1 MDFTLEQEKEMVVA
15 LQQGDRKAAAWL
27 YETFSDVLFR
37 KVILSRLPYIDQA
50 EDVLCETF
58 RIAFEKIMT
67 YTVIDRS
74 IFFWLRR
81 IAINLIVDTYRKQ
94 VRKKELAERILARD
108 AVDMVMGSRST
119 TADEVLD
126 QAEREEDTK
135 TMVHKALEKLNPR
148 YAKAL
153 RMRLLEEHSREV
165 CAEELGITV
174 GNFDVLFHRA
184 SKAFRDNYPP

>member
-1 MDFTLEQEKEMVVA
+1 MDFTLEQEKEMVIA
-15 LQQGDRKAAAWL
+15 LQQGDRNAAAWL

-94 VRKKELAERILARD
+94 VRKRELAERILARD
-108 AVDMVMGSRST
+108 AVDLVMGSRST
-119 TADEVLD
+119 TADDVLD

-153 RMRLLEEHSREV
+153 RMRLLEDQSREA
-165 CAEELGITV
+165 CAEEFGITV

>member
-1 MDFTLEQEKEMVVA
+1 MTFNLEEERKMVLA
-15 LQQGDRKAAAWL
+15 LQQGNRQAASWL
-27 YETFSDVLFR
+27 YETFSDTLFR
-37 KVILSRLPYIDQA
+37 KVILSRLPYLDQA

-58 RIAFEKIMT
+58 RIAFEKIAT
-67 YTVIDRS
+67 YTVLDRS

-81 IAINLIVDTYRKQ
+81 IAINLVVDTYRKQ

-108 AVDMVMGSRST
+108 AVDMVMASQST
-119 TADEVLD
+119 TADDVLS
-126 QAEREEDTK
+126 RTEEEQDTK
-135 TMVHKALEKLNPR
+135 TMVHKSLERLNPR

-153 RMRLLEEHSREV
+153 RMRLLEDKTREE
-165 CAEELGITV
+165 CAEEFGISV

>member
-1 MDFTLEQEKEMVVA
+1 MDFTLEQEKEMVIA

-58 RIAFEKIMT
+58 RIAFEKILT

-94 VRKKELAERILARD
+94 VRKRELAERILARD

-119 TADEVLD
+119 TADDVLD
-126 QAEREEDTK
+126 QTEREADTK

-153 RMRLLEEHSREV
+153 RMRLLEDQSREA
-165 CAEELGITV
+165 CAEEFGITV

>member
-1 MDFTLEQEKEMVVA
+1 MDFTLEQEKEMVIA

-67 YTVIDRS
+67 YKVIDRS

-94 VRKKELAERILARD
+94 VRKRELAERILARD
-108 AVDMVMGSRST
+108 AVDIVMGSRST
-119 TADEVLD
+119 TADDVLD
-126 QAEREEDTK
+126 QAEQEEDTK

-153 RMRLLEEHSREV
+153 RMRLLEDQSREA
-165 CAEELGITV
+165 CAEEFGITV

>member
-1 MDFTLEQEKEMVVA
+1 MHFTLEQEREMILA
-15 LQQGDRKAAAWL
+15 LQNGDRQAAVWL
-27 YETFSDVLFR
+27 YETFYDVLFR

-58 RIAFEKIMT
+58 RIALEKIST
-67 YTVIDRS
+67 YTPIDRS

-94 VRKKELAERILARD
+94 VRKRELAERILARD
-108 AVDMVMGSRST
+108 AVDMVMGSKST
-119 TADEVLD
+119 TADDVL
-126 QAEREEDTK
+126 AKVEEEEDTK
-135 TMVHKALEKLNPR
+135 DMVHKALGKLNPR

-153 RMRLLEEHSREV
+153 RMRLLEDQSRES
-165 CAEELGITV
+165 CAEEFGITV

>member
-1 MDFTLEQEKEMVVA
+1 MDFTLEQEKEMVIA

-94 VRKKELAERILARD
+94 VRKRELAERILARD
-108 AVDMVMGSRST
+108 AVDIVMGSRST
-119 TADEVLD
+119 TADDVLD
-126 QAEREEDTK
+126 QAEQEEDTK

-153 RMRLLEEHSREV
+153 RMRLLEDQSREA
-165 CAEELGITV
+165 CAEEFGITV

>member
-1 MDFTLEQEKEMVVA
+1 MVIA

-27 YETFSDVLFR
+27 YETFSDALFR
-37 KVILSRLPYIDQA
+37 KVILSRLPYIEQA

-94 VRKKELAERILARD
+94 VRKRELAERILARD

-119 TADEVLD
+119 TADDVLD

-135 TMVHKALEKLNPR
+135 TMVHKP
-148 YAKAL
+148 
-153 RMRLLEEHSREV
+153 
-165 CAEELGITV
+165 
-174 GNFDVLFHRA
+174 
-184 SKAFRDNYPP
+184 

>member
-1 MDFTLEQEKEMVVA
+1 MHFTLDQEREMVLA
-15 LQQGDRKAAAWL
+15 LQKGDRRAAAWL

-37 KVILSRLPYIDQA
+37 KVILSRLPYIEQA

-58 RIAFEKIMT
+58 RIALEKIST
-67 YTVIDRS
+67 YTHIDRS

-94 VRKKELAERILARD
+94 VRKRELAERILARD
-108 AVDMVMGSRST
+108 AVDMVMGSKST
-119 TADEVLD
+119 TADDVL
-126 QAEREEDTK
+126 AKVEEEEDTK
-135 TMVHKALEKLNPR
+135 DMVHKALEKLNPR

-153 RMRLLEEHSREV
+153 RMRLLEDQSREA
-165 CAEELGITV
+165 CAEEFGITV

>member
-1 MDFTLEQEKEMVVA
+1 MDFTLEQEKEMVIA

-27 YETFSDVLFR
+27 YETFSDILFR
-37 KVILSRLPYIDQA
+37 KVILSRLPYVEQA

-94 VRKKELAERILARD
+94 VRKRELAERILARD

-119 TADEVLD
+119 TADDVLD

-153 RMRLLEEHSREV
+153 RMRLLEDQSREA
-165 CAEELGITV
+165 CAEEFGITV

>member
-1 MDFTLEQEKEMVVA
+1 MVLA
-15 LQQGDRKAAAWL
+15 LQQGNRQAASWL

-37 KVILSRLPYIDQA
+37 KVILSRLPYLEQA

-58 RIAFEKIMT
+58 RIAFEKIAT

-81 IAINLIVDTYRKQ
+81 IAINLVVDTYRKQ

-108 AVDMVMGSRST
+108 AVDMVMASQST
-119 TADEVLD
+119 TADAVLSRT
-126 QAEREEDTK
+126 EEEEDTK
-135 TMVHKALEKLNPR
+135 TMVHKSLERLNPR

-153 RMRLLEEHSREV
+153 RMRLLEDKTREE
-165 CAEELGITV
+165 CAEEFGISV

>member
-1 MDFTLEQEKEMVVA
+1 MTFNLEEERKMVLA
-15 LQQGDRKAAAWL
+15 LQQGNRQAASWL

-37 KVILSRLPYIDQA
+37 KIILSRLPYLEQA

-58 RIAFEKIMT
+58 RIAFEKIVT

-81 IAINLIVDTYRKQ
+81 IAINLVVDTYRKQ

-108 AVDMVMGSRST
+108 AVDMVMASQST
-119 TADEVLD
+119 TADDLLSRSE
-126 QAEREEDTK
+126 EEEDTK
-135 TMVHKALEKLNPR
+135 TMVHKSLERLNPR

-153 RMRLLEEHSREV
+153 RMRLLEDKTREE
-165 CAEELGITV
+165 CAEEFGISV

>member
-1 MDFTLEQEKEMVVA
+1 MTFTVEEEREMILA
-15 LQQGDRKAAAWL
+15 LQKGDHQAASWL

-37 KVILSRLPYIDQA
+37 KVILSRLPYVDQA
-50 EDVLCETF
+50 EDVLCDTF
-58 RIAFEKIMT
+58 RIALEKIET
-67 YTVIDRS
+67 YQVIDRS

-81 IAINLIVDTYRKQ
+81 IAINLVVDTYRKQ
-94 VRKKELAERILARD
+94 VRKRELAERILARD

-119 TADEVLD
+119 QADDVLS
-126 QAEREEDTK
+126 QTEEENDTK
-135 TMVHKALEKLNPR
+135 VMVNLALEKLNPR

-153 RMRLLEEHSREV
+153 RMRLLEEQSREF
-165 CAEELGITV
+165 CAEAFGISV

>member
-1 MDFTLEQEKEMVVA
+1 MNFTLEQEKEMVLA

-37 KVILSRLPYIDQA
+37 KVILSRLPYIEQA

-58 RIAFEKIMT
+58 RIAFEKITT
-67 YTVIDRS
+67 YTVLDRS

-94 VRKKELAERILARD
+94 VRKRELAERILARD
-108 AVDMVMGSRST
+108 AVDMVMGSKST
-119 TADEVLD
+119 TADDVLSRT
-126 QAEREEDTK
+126 EEEEDTK
-135 TMVHKALEKLNPR
+135 TMVHKALERLNPR

-153 RMRLLEEHSREV
+153 RMRLLEDQSREA
-165 CAEELGITV
+165 CAEEFGISV

>member
-1 MDFTLEQEKEMVVA
+1 MDFTLEQEKEMVIA
-15 LQQGDRKAAAWL
+15 LQQGDRNAAAWL

-94 VRKKELAERILARD
+94 VRKRELAERILARD

-126 QAEREEDTK
+126 QAEQEEDTK
-135 TMVHKALEKLNPR
+135 TMVHKALQKLNPR

-153 RMRLLEEHSREV
+153 RMRLLEDQSREA
-165 CAEELGITV
+165 CAEEFGITV

>member
-1 MDFTLEQEKEMVVA
+1 MTFTLEQEREMILA
-15 LQQGDRKAAAWL
+15 LQQGSRQAASWL

-37 KVILSRLPYIDQA
+37 KVILSRLPYREQA

-58 RIAFEKIMT
+58 RIAFEKIAT

-94 VRKKELAERILARD
+94 VRKRELAERILARD
-108 AVDMVMGSRST
+108 AVDMVMGSNST
-119 TADEVLD
+119 TADDVLSRT
-126 QAEREEDTK
+126 EEEEDTK
-135 TMVHKALEKLNPR
+135 AMVHKALDRLNPR

-153 RMRLLEEHSREV
+153 RMRLLEDKSREE
-165 CAEELGITV
+165 CATEFGISV

>member
-1 MDFTLEQEKEMVVA
+1 MTFTVEQERDMILA
-15 LQQGDRKAAAWL
+15 LQKGDRQAASWL

-37 KVILSRLPYIDQA
+37 KVILSRLPYVDQA
-50 EDVLCETF
+50 EDVLCDTF
-58 RIAFEKIMT
+58 RIALEKIET
-67 YTVIDRS
+67 YQVIDRS

-81 IAINLIVDTYRKQ
+81 IAINLVVDTYRKQ
-94 VRKKELAERILARD
+94 VRKRELAERILARD

-119 TADEVLD
+119 QADDVLS
-126 QAEREEDTK
+126 QTEEENDTK
-135 TMVHKALEKLNPR
+135 AMVNLALEKLNPR

-153 RMRLLEEHSREV
+153 RMRLLEEQSREF
-165 CAEELGITV
+165 CAEAFGISV

>member
-1 MDFTLEQEKEMVVA
+1 MNFTLEQEKEMVIA

-94 VRKKELAERILARD
+94 VRKRELAERILARD

-119 TADEVLD
+119 TADDVLD

-148 YAKAL
+148 YARAL
-153 RMRLLEEHSREV
+153 RMRLLEDQTREA
-165 CAEELGITV
+165 CAEEFGITV

>member
-1 MDFTLEQEKEMVVA
+1 MSFTLEQEKEMVLA

-37 KVILSRLPYIDQA
+37 KVILSRLPYIEQA

-58 RIAFEKIMT
+58 RIAFEKITT
-67 YTVIDRS
+67 YTVLDRS

-94 VRKKELAERILARD
+94 VRKRELAERILARD
-108 AVDMVMGSRST
+108 AVDMVMGSKST
-119 TADEVLD
+119 TADDVLSRT
-126 QAEREEDTK
+126 EEEEDTK
-135 TMVHKALEKLNPR
+135 TMVHKALERLNPR

-153 RMRLLEEHSREV
+153 RMRLLEDQSREA
-165 CAEELGITV
+165 CAEEFGISV

>member
-1 MDFTLEQEKEMVVA
+1 MHFTLEKEREMVLA
-15 LQQGDRKAAAWL
+15 LQQGDRNAASWL

-58 RIAFEKIMT
+58 RIALEKIST
-67 YTVIDRS
+67 YQLIDRS

-94 VRKKELAERILARD
+94 VRKRELAERILARD
-108 AVDMVMGSRST
+108 AVDMVMGSKST
-119 TADEVLD
+119 TADDVLAKIED
-126 QAEREEDTK
+126 EEDTK
-135 TMVHKALEKLNPR
+135 DMVHKALDKLNPR

-153 RMRLLEEHSREV
+153 RMRLLKDQSREA
-165 CAEELGITV
+165 CAEACGITV

>member
-1 MDFTLEQEKEMVVA
+1 MTFNLEEERKMVLA
-15 LQQGDRKAAAWL
+15 LQQGNRQAASWL

-37 KVILSRLPYIDQA
+37 KVILSRLPYLEQA

-58 RIAFEKIMT
+58 RIAFEKIVT

-81 IAINLIVDTYRKQ
+81 IAINLVVDTYRKQ

-108 AVDMVMGSRST
+108 AVDMVMASQST
-119 TADEVLD
+119 TADDLLSRSE
-126 QAEREEDTK
+126 EEEDTK
-135 TMVHKALEKLNPR
+135 TMVHKSLERLNPR

-153 RMRLLEEHSREV
+153 RMRLLEDKTREE
-165 CAEELGITV
+165 CAEEFGISV